1 MKNNSYDPMS
11 GVRLAKE
18 VLHELPDQLVESME
32 KHGVKPQPPPPA
44 YSP

>member
-32 KHGVKPQPPPPA
+32 KHKVKPGSPPPA
-44 YSP
+44 YIP